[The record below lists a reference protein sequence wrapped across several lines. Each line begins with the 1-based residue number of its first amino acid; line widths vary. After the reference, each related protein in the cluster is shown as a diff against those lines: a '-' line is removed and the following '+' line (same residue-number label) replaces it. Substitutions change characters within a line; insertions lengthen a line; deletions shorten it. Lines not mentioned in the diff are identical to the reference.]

1 MYTIKMKIYARKC
14 VNKRKKE
21 REREKE
27 RENRNLARIAMC
39 VLYKIYS
46 LQLFVMD
53 TFYLSNKS

>member
-1 MYTIKMKIYARKC
+1 MKIYARKC